1 MIFDI
6 FYGLFNWIKQCS
18 CRHDFDIYGIRKV
31 PLRFDSMLEQPSY
44 QFICK
49 KCHKKLEVRR
59 NDIRNFYE
67 SINEKVKV
75 DKYFDETEYN
85 LFGNVKYFSAD
96 GCSYKGLSA
105 KKTYEEY
112 LKIGVDLKQLE
123 IFEKYGTLKLD
134 ENKENK

>member
-18 CRHDFDIYGIRKV
+18 CKHDFDIYGIRKV
-31 PLRFDSMLEQPSY
+31 PVHSYSGFEQPVY

-49 KCHKKLEVRR
+49 KCHKKMEIKR
-59 NDIRNFYE
+59 NDIKDCYK
-67 SINEKVKV
+67 SINEKVKI

-85 LFGNVKYFSAD
+85 SFKNIEFFATDEYIYA
-96 GCSYKGLSA
+96 GLSA

-134 ENKENK
+134 ENKGNK